1 MAIKIPLLLLCF
13 LVVVAVPV
21 HAGVGEGNGEIGFDF
36 GFIDF
41 DSNINSET
49 GGRLTFRGGYHFS
62 DLFQL
67 EGMIITANV
76 SDFGRPGYHSQNTSM
91 GAFLVNAVFNFHPS
105 PNVVPY
111 ALAGVGRV
119 GILDLSTDSG
129 AKFDE
134 DGPAFQVAGGV
145 RLFFGDSKRAAV
157 RLELSFLGERTF
169 DEESIHTS
177 LMVGFTWRLGSE

>member
-1 MAIKIPLLLLCF
+1 MAIKIPLFLLCL
-13 LVVVAVPV
+13 LVVVAIPV
-21 HAGVGEGNGEIGFDF
+21 DAGVGEGNGEIGFDF

-41 DSNINSET
+41 DSNINAET

-62 DLFQL
+62 NLFQL

-76 SDFGRPGYHSQNTSM
+76 SDFGRPGYHVQNTWL

-105 PNVVPY
+105 TNVVPY

-119 GILDLSTDSG
+119 AVLDLSTGSG
-129 AKFDE
+129 PNFDE
-134 DGPAFQVAGGV
+134 DGPAFQAAGGV

-157 RLELSFLGERTF
+157 RLELSLLGERTF
-169 DEESIHTS
+169 DVQSIHTS
-177 LMVGFTWRLGSE
+177 LTVGFTWRLGSE

>member
-1 MAIKIPLLLLCF
+1 MASKSLLLLLCL
-13 LVVVAVPV
+13 LVFFACPV
-21 HAGVGEGNGEIGFDF
+21 DAGIGEGNGEIGFDF

-67 EGMIITANV
+67 EGMIIAANV
-76 SDFGRPGYHSQNTSM
+76 SDFGRHGYYLQNTSM

-111 ALAGVGRV
+111 VLAGVGRV
-119 GILDLSTDSG
+119 GILDLSTG
-129 AKFDE
+129 TAAGFDE
-134 DGPAFQVAGGV
+134 DGPAIQAAGGV

-157 RLELSFLGERTF
+157 RIELSFLGDRTF
-169 DEESIHTS
+169 DEDSVHTS
-177 LMVGFTWRLGSE
+177 LTVGFTWRLGS